1 MKKIFIVCSA
11 LLIFFVVGC
20 QKNGEKDII
29 NDLSKKVNNTS
40 SYQLSGELEITNND
54 DTYDYKVNVSFEK
67 PNKYRVSLI
76 NQSNDHEQIILKNDD
91 GVFV

>member
-29 NDLSKKVNNTS
+29 NDLSKKVNKKYERDKS
-40 SYQLSGELEITNND
+40 KYFEL
-54 DTYDYKVNVSFEK
+54 
-67 PNKYRVSLI
+67 
-76 NQSNDHEQIILKNDD
+76 
-91 GVFV
+91 